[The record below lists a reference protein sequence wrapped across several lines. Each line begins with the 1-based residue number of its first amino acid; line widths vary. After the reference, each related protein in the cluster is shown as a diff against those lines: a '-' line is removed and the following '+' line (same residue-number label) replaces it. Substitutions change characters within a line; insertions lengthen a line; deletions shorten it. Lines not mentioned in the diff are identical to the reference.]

1 MISSS
6 SSNRRFR
13 RRMGAKSRTG
23 GFSSVWMAPTR
34 AVVSQLSCGRWR
46 RERGRGAAT
55 RQRVYACAR
64 PPPLGALVRGPQTT
78 CGEVSHRALPGRH
91 RVSAAARG
99 LSHPT
104 GRHAGMTEIVLFHSV
119 LGVRQGVDD
128 AVQRFWDAGH
138 TVHVVDLYDGRSF
151 DDYTEAGAYVESFG
165 GPAALLG
172 RTATAI
178 EKLPSDVVYAGFSN
192 GGGSAL
198 FAAGTRPGARGVLA
212 FHAALPPAMFGVE
225 NWPGEV
231 PVQVHYAERDPLR
244 NQERADQLAAAVRA
258 SATSTTR
265 PPPSCCTSA
274 RSDSSS
280 GCDGGS
286 WRGSCGPDGTIVR

>member
-1 MISSS
+1 
-6 SSNRRFR
+6 
-13 RRMGAKSRTG
+13 
-23 GFSSVWMAPTR
+23 
-34 AVVSQLSCGRWR
+34 
-46 RERGRGAAT
+46 
-55 RQRVYACAR
+55 
-64 PPPLGALVRGPQTT
+64 
-78 CGEVSHRALPGRH
+78 
-91 RVSAAARG
+91 
-99 LSHPT
+99 
-104 GRHAGMTEIVLFHSV
+104 MTEIVLFHSV

-225 NWPGEV
+225 NWPGDV
-231 PVQVHYAERDPLR
+231 PVQVHYAELDPLR
-244 NQERADQLAAAVRA
+244 NQEWVDQLAAAVRA
-258 SATSTTR
+258 SGAGYEFH
-265 PPPSCCTSA
+265 
-274 RSDSSS
+274 DY
-280 GCDGGS
+280 
-286 WRGSCGPDGTIVR
+286 RGVAGHLFTDASLPDEYDKAAAELLYERALGFLERV